1 MRIIIFFFFN
11 FSGMKGSSQRQC
23 LVLVWVVIGLTASIS
38 TAVPVP
44 GADAQVKRVPKSL
57 IDQLY
62 GTTVTNK
69 SRAVKRASPRAFGN
83 MAAEPEYLEEK

>member
-1 MRIIIFFFFN
+1 
-11 FSGMKGSSQRQC
+11 MKGSSSQRLRQC

-44 GADAQVKRVPKSL
+44 GADATQVKRVSKSL

-62 GTTVTNK
+62 GTVKTNK

>member
-1 MRIIIFFFFN
+1 MRIIIFFFN

-44 GADAQVKRVPKSL
+44 GADAQVKRVPKSF

-69 SRAVKRASPRAFGN
+69 SRPDKRASPRAFGN
-83 MAAEPEYLEEK
+83 MAVEPEYMEEK

>member
-1 MRIIIFFFFN
+1 
-11 FSGMKGSSQRQC
+11 MKGSSSQRQC

-44 GADAQVKRVPKSL
+44 GADAQVKRVSKSF

-62 GTTVTNK
+62 GTTVNNK
-69 SRAVKRASPRAFGN
+69 SRTVKRASPRAFGN
-83 MAAEPEYLEEK
+83 MAVEPEYMEEK

>member
-1 MRIIIFFFFN
+1 
-11 FSGMKGSSQRQC
+11 MKGSSQRQC

-62 GTTVTNK
+62 GTVTNK
-69 SRAVKRASPRAFGN
+69 SRAVKRASPRAFGS